1 MGPLTHK
8 LARWGDIVEDP
19 RNTTPVSQSHE
30 QFGCYSTSLK
40 EIQRI
45 GVTTRLKDI
54 CYNPSLSP
62 KWIIADEPELPY
74 PELVVAPV
82 TASMWHLYCVDQ
94 HITNIFIV
102 FFFFGPM
109 NCSGYLS
116 AKVSLSCLC
125 KGNSI
130 FLQGLGLCWL
140 PGSLF
145 TKEIIFFLTLVSSA
159 RQCKSARPHASAV
172 IFSSPVL
179 GLCSD
184 TAVWAPVGT
193 CSAYR
198 QLRRVAERPLL
209 TFQC

>member
-1 MGPLTHK
+1 MEG
-8 LARWGDIVEDP
+8 P

-30 QFGCYSTSLK
+30 QFGCCSTSLK
-40 EIQRI
+40 EIRRF
-45 GVTTRLKDI
+45 GVTMRLKDI
-54 CYNPSLSP
+54 CYNAPFSP

-74 PELVVAPV
+74 PALVVAPV
-82 TASMWHLYCVDQ
+82 TTSMRHLYCADQ
-94 HITNIFIV
+94 HITNIFIG

-116 AKVSLSCLC
+116 VMVSLSCLC
-125 KGNSI
+125 KGNSTS
-130 FLQGLGLCWL
+130 LHGLGLCGL

-145 TKEIIFFLTLVSSA
+145 TKEIIFFLTPVSSP
-159 RQCKSARPHASAV
+159 RWCKSARPHGSAM

-179 GLCSD
+179 GPCSD

-198 QLRRVAERPLL
+198 QLRRVAECQLL
-209 TFQC
+209 TFEC